1 MKIAVASA
9 SAVKL
14 EACRKAF
21 GAVAPQGG
29 VVDIIPVKAPSGVA
43 EQPVGDETLTGAL
56 NRISHARSAVH
67 DADYYVSIENGLF
80 VEDGRYID
88 RAVVVIARRN
98 EAPQTF
104 YSDGVEFPSQ
114 SVEETRKRG
123 FDTWTVGKVMAE
135 QGVVSQHDDPHL
147 SLSGKSRV
155 AYINETAARAVSA
168 LKPR

>member
-9 SAVKL
+9 STIKL

-21 GAVAPQGG
+21 GAVAPDGH
-29 VVDIIPVKAPSGVA
+29 VEIISVKAPSCVA
-43 EQPVGDETLTGAL
+43 EQPVGDETLTGAT
-56 NRISHARSAVH
+56 NRINHARKAVG

-88 RAVVVIARRN
+88 RAVVVVAQKQD
-98 EAPQTF
+98 APQSF
-104 YSDGVEFPSQ
+104 YSDGVEFPADM
-114 SVEETRKRG
+114 VNETRRRG

-135 QGVVSQHDDPHL
+135 HGLVAAHDDPHL
-147 SLSGKSRV
+147 SLSGKSRT
-155 AYINETAARAVSA
+155 AYINETAARAVAA